1 MNKKF
6 IAVIL
11 ASALFIAAAGF
22 TGIDNIYLS
31 IGKNID
37 IFGRVYKEIVTNYVD
52 EVDPEKFMRS
62 GIDGMLGTLD
72 PYTVYLGGKDENEID
87 LLTHGQ
93 YGGVGVSI
101 GVRDGNITVLSP
113 MEGYS
118 AHKQGVRA
126 GDRIIEIDGMSIA
139 GMNPDSVRL
148 RVRGEPGTIVKMK
161 VEREGENKP
170 IEFVLVRERIQV
182 HNVGYFGYVAPGI
195 GYIKLERFSSR
206 AGEEVRQA
214 IKEFKVKGD
223 LKGIIL
229 DMRDNPGGLLNAAV
243 DVTSKFAKNGS
254 VVVTTRGRKGGEEK
268 EYRVEEDPVAGEIPL
283 AVLINRSSASASEIV
298 AGAVQDL
305 DRGIIVGTRSFGKGL
320 VQTVIPLNYQTSMK
334 ITTARYYTPSGR
346 SIQEIDYLH
355 KNKDGVFTVTP
366 DSLKKEFKTA
376 NGRSMKE
383 LGGILPDTV
392 VESGTR
398 SGFFAELIRKA
409 VFFKFATSH
418 VAKNGTADGDVTVTD
433 DLLKQFEEYAR
444 SQKFEYAEPV
454 EKQLSELKEVMKKER
469 YASASI
475 SSVDVLLAQLN
486 KEKTNAFERYKEEIR
501 NELTEELNGRY
512 SGEKGRIRVSLNH
525 DTQVQTAAS
534 LLTNVKAYYSLLK
547 SKK

>member
-1 MNKKF
+1 MKKRL
-6 IAVIL
+6 IAGVLVVVALL
-11 ASALFIAAAGF
+11 ATAGF
-22 TGIDNIYLS
+22 SQYDNIYLS

-37 IFGRVYKEIVTNYVD
+37 IFGRVYKEIVANYVD
-52 EVDPEKFMRS
+52 EVDPDRFMRS

-72 PYTVYLGGKDENEID
+72 PYTVYLGGKDENEIE

-101 GVRDGNITVLSP
+101 GVRDGVITVLSP

-118 AHKQGVRA
+118 AHKQGVKA
-126 GDRIIEIDGMSIA
+126 GDRIIAIDGEDIS

-148 RVRGEPGTIVKMK
+148 RVRGEPGTVVRMK
-161 VEREGENKP
+161 VEREGEKNP
-170 IEFVLVRERIQV
+170 IEFVLIRERIQV
-182 HNVGYFGYVAPGI
+182 HNVGYSGFVKEGI
-195 GYIKLERFSSR
+195 GYIKLERFSAR

-214 IKEFKVKGD
+214 IKELKIKGD

-254 VVVTTRGRKGGEEK
+254 VVVTTRGRKEGEEK
-268 EYRVEEDPVAGEIPL
+268 EYRVEEEPVAADIPL

-305 DRGIIVGTRSFGKGL
+305 DRGIVLGTRSFGKGL
-320 VQTVIPLNYQTSMK
+320 VQTVVPLSYNTSMK

-355 KNKDGVFTVTP
+355 KNKDGVFAMTP
-366 DSLKKEFKTA
+366 DSMKKEFKTV
-376 NGRSMKE
+376 NGRIVKE
-383 LGGILPDTV
+383 LGGIAPDTV
-392 VESGTR
+392 
-398 SGFFAELIRKA
+398 AENGNHSAFYTALMRKA
-409 VFFKFATSH
+409 VFFKFATSY
-418 VAKNGTADGDVTVTD
+418 VAKNGTAEGDIIVTD
-433 DLLKQFEEYAR
+433 EMLKKFEEYALA
-444 SQKFEYAEPV
+444 QKFEYTEPV
-454 EKQLSELKEVMKKER
+454 EKYLSELKEMMMKDR

-475 SSVDVLLAQLN
+475 SSVDALLANLN

-512 SGEKGRIRVSLNH
+512 NGEKGRIRVSLNH

-534 LLTNVKAYYSLLK
+534 LLGDQKTYNALLK
-547 SKK
+547 PKK